1 MSANRSTTSQAFVA
15 PNMLCLKPILIFS
28 AAYTR
33 AHPSL
38 EYSGPFQLE
47 KQIIHP
53 YSTSIYKSDLAVF
66 ANIVVKRKTRD

>member
-1 MSANRSTTSQAFVA
+1 MRANGSITSRAFVA

-33 AHPSL
+33 AHPGL
-38 EYSGPFQLE
+38 EHSGLFQLE

-53 YSTSIYKSDLAVF
+53 NSTAIYKSDLAVF
-66 ANIVVKRKTRD
+66 ANIVVKRITGD